1 MSDTH
6 YNKFMS
12 MTSAGTFQPRQQAII
27 KEVAG
32 DLTEVCITCGEDTP
46 YKQNTHIDLREHYV
60 EGAGQLCKSCWDD
73 TYNKGPSLIN
83 G

>member
-1 MSDTH
+1 
-6 YNKFMS
+6 MS
-12 MTSAGTFQPRQQAII
+12 MTSAGTFQPNRPVNEPRQQAII

-32 DLTEVCITCGEDTP
+32 DLTEVCVTCGEETP